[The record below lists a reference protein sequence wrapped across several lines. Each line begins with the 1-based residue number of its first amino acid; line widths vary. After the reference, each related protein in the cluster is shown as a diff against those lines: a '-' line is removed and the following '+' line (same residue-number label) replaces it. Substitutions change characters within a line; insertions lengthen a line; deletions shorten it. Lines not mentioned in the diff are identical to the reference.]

1 MKIITILLALLY
13 LPSYSSYSQE
23 IKYKKTEV
31 DSEIILELPETFY
44 LMPFEDVKQR
54 VASYRKPTALYS
66 DQDRLVEFGVNK
78 SFSKWYSDDLELLQS
93 FVKAS
98 LLNLYSDVEML
109 NEEIVDVN
117 GRRFII
123 FEFDSKVSGTPDS
136 NLAPIKKY
144 TLLYYTLFKGQ
155 TVLFNFS
162 SHFFEKEYWQP
173 IAHNIMS
180 SIKIK

>member
-13 LPSYSSYSQE
+13 LPSYSQE
-23 IKYKKTEV
+23 IKYKRTEV

-44 LMPFEDVKQR
+44 LMPFEDGKQR

-98 LLNLYSDVEML
+98 LLNLYSNVEML

-123 FEFDSKVSGTPDS
+123 FEFDSKVAGPADS
-136 NLAPIKKY
+136 NLTPIKKY
-144 TLLYYTLFKGQ
+144 TLLYYTLYNGQ
-155 TVLFNFS
+155 TILFNFS
-162 SHFFEKEYWQP
+162 VHFYEKDYWQP
-173 IAHNIMS
+173 IAQSIMS